1 MPPSKCSG
9 GTTTSVN
16 SRSSKWIPRIGGKW
30 RFKSADPT
38 DKLEG
43 TGVRDFEAHGKS
55 VELDPPRPLAYTWIA
70 NWHDMPER
78 SSLVRWESR
87 APQRLIFCRS
97 TASRTRR
104 HEVWGQGHPESGA
117 ASSGS

>member
-1 MPPSKCSG
+1 
-9 GTTTSVN
+9 SVN

-43 TGVRDFEAHGKS
+43 TGVRDFEEHGKS

-70 NWHDMPER
+70 NWHHMTEHSTPDHCD
-78 SSLVRWESR
+78 
-87 APQRLIFCRS
+87 APARRRMIFCRS

-104 HEVWGQGHPESGA
+104 HEVWGQCHPESGA